1 MFTLEINGWNII
13 MEVWFRSFSPVKICR
28 FHGHLP
34 ECRSYSGVS
43 LCFTISGLYQDILRY
58 KDDDSL
64 SGSLLTD
71 QHIQQKCNQVVFH
84 PSLGRAKVKC
94 VFFCVAHVTKTG
106 LRFWFKLKPILRPGT
121 THSHWEI
128 GWECQD
134 SPGEIWRNLFGKKLD
149 MWDWKQ

>member
-1 MFTLEINGWNII
+1 MIITNHCKDPYEPTSISWKVGVFFCVAHLSNEKTSMFTLKINGWNII

-58 KDDDSL
+58 KDDNSL

-71 QHIQQKCNQVVFH
+71 QHIQQKCNQVFFH
-84 PSLGRAKVKC
+84 PSLGRAKVKR
-94 VFFCVAHVTKTG
+94 FFFLRGSCDENRVAV
-106 LRFWFKLKPILRPGT
+106 LI
-121 THSHWEI
+121 
-128 GWECQD
+128 
-134 SPGEIWRNLFGKKLD
+134 
-149 MWDWKQ
+149 